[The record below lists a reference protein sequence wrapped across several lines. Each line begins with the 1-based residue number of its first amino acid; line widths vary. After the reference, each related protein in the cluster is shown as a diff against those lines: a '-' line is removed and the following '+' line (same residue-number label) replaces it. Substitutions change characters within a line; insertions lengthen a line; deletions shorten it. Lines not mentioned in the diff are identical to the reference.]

1 MKLSYTSS
9 IASVALLA
17 ASATA
22 FAPTTTSVHSS
33 SSTSRPVSFHHVIIT
48 KESTSSTSSTNTS
61 TSTSLSMAGFG
72 GGGGKTK
79 KTKKGKTSNTNSN
92 TNTSTTLKSKT
103 QWDRYGNLKAD
114 DGIRVATRVVT
125 ENTAAAGDAGDTS
138 DTEVQVQAQPW
149 YEVGK
154 IKSEGD
160 AFTEIAVTLQR
171 GIIAEHAKRLYP
183 LQVS

>member
-1 MKLSYTSS
+1 
-9 IASVALLA
+9 
-17 ASATA
+17 
-22 FAPTTTSVHSS
+22 
-33 SSTSRPVSFHHVIIT
+33 
-48 KESTSSTSSTNTS
+48 
-61 TSTSLSMAGFG
+61 MAGFG

-125 ENTAAAGDAGDTS
+125 ENTAAAATGDADDAGD
-138 DTEVQVQAQPW
+138 EVQVQPW